1 MMIDVDRIINSALK
15 SGRVYLGFKQ
25 TKNAAK
31 TGKAVALILSSNCS
45 VKLQKDIQQYATL
58 SKTPLLIY
66 HGTSQDLG
74 VACGKPFIVSAMT
87 IRNLTD
93 SQLLKSIKESN
104 EQTEQA

>member
-1 MMIDVDRIINSALK
+1 MIDVDRVINSALK
-15 SGRVYLGFKQ
+15 SGRVFLGFKQ

-45 VKLQKDIQQYATL
+45 AKIQKDIQLYATL

-74 VACGKPFIVSAMT
+74 IACGKHFFVSAMT
-87 IRNLTD
+87 VRSLTD
-93 SQLLKSIKESN
+93 TQLIKTIKDSV
-104 EQTEQA
+104 EQTELS